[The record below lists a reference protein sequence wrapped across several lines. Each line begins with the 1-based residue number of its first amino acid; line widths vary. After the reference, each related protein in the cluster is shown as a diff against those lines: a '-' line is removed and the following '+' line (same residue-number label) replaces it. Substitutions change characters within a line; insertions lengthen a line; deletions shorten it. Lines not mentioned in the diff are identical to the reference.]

1 MAGMKNVISGMGVPT
16 SVNDMSV
23 EEVRSLFDS
32 KKHIEE
38 LYSTVRRE
46 TMARVVNDMAITK
59 DRYTARE
66 IADKTGLSPISVAQS
81 LVRTPRVSR
90 TTRIVRRTYAEIVDG
105 NINYDNIFTL
115 TQEVNEYYC
124 AR

>member
-1 MAGMKNVISGMGVPT
+1 MAETVIRIGLPT
-16 SVNDMSV
+16 NVNDISV
-23 EEVRSLFDS
+23 SEVKSLFNA

-38 LYSTVRRE
+38 LYSTARRE

-81 LVRTPRVSR
+81 LVRTPRVGR
-90 TTRIVRRTYAEIVDG
+90 TTRMVRRTYAEIVDG
-105 NINYDNIFTL
+105 NINYDNIITL